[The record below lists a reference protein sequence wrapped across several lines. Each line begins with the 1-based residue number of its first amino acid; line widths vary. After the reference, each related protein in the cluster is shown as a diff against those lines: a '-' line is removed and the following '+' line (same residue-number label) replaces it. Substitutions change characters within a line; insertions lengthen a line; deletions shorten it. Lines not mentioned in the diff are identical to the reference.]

1 MKVLIDISED
11 VFTRL
16 FDNGVDARIDDLRQ
30 IEKAV
35 RAGRPVLDKHTVIDV
50 TDEELEEIKTE
61 MCDKYCKHPES
72 YRLFG
77 DTEEEM
83 IDEVC
88 VNCPLSR
95 L

>member
-11 VFTRL
+11 VFTRI

-35 RAGRPVLDKHTVIDV
+35 RAGRPILDKHTVVDV
-50 TDEELEEIKTE
+50 TDEELEEIKAK
-61 MCDKYCKHPES
+61 MCDEYCVKRMSVEWKDDPDG
-72 YRLFG
+72 F
-77 DTEEEM
+77 
-83 IDEVC
+83 IDEEC

>member
-35 RAGRPVLDKHTVIDV
+35 RAGRPILDKHTVVDV

-61 MCDKYCKHPES
+61 MCDEYCRKWKEWKGEPNE
-72 YRLFG
+72 F
-77 DTEEEM
+77 

-88 VNCPLSR
+88 VNCPLTR